1 MNLENEVQRLIEIT
15 SRISRNNEKHSRLN
29 DQILEREL
37 SCEKTQDD
45 GATPAIIRKGFLSEL
60 SDTIDWLNSY
70 EIQQCRNIDRT
81 EELLTVKDNSQPCTA
96 SR

>member
-37 SCEKTQDD
+37 SCEKTPDD
-45 GATPAIIRKGFLSEL
+45 GCAQVVARRGFLSEL
-60 SDTIDWLNSY
+60 SDTIDWLNNY

-81 EELLTVKDNSQPCTA
+81 EELLTVRDNSQNCVA